1 MSETTAS
8 LAKDGL
14 ILAEQVSVELT
25 VEQGSAPR
33 WFGTFKLGPKVPLSI
48 DARCVLTLADGRRGE
63 VQVTRIV
70 YAGPADP
77 VRVHFRGQSPL
88 A

>member
-8 LAKDGL
+8 ISKDGTL
-14 ILAEQVSVELT
+14 LAEQVSVELT
-25 VEQGSAPR
+25 VEGNSASRWYGTLKVGPR
-33 WFGTFKLGPKVPLSI
+33 VPISL
-48 DARCVLTLADGRRGE
+48 DAIWVLTFADGRRGE
-63 VQVTRIV
+63 VQVTRIA

-77 VRVHFRGQSPL
+77 VKIHFRGKSSL